1 MRIHSIGTWLSL
13 VIVAAVAAAVV
24 FSFAMNEAAD
34 DARQL
39 VRIASSQPLEHPRT
53 AVGQWLSARM
63 AADVSS
69 SDADAMATRAGDLDH
84 RADRTRELAAAAALG
99 GLVLMLATARPE
111 ERAAPARQEAAR
123 PVAST
128 TSNGTV

>member
-1 MRIHSIGTWLSL
+1 M
-13 VIVAAVAAAVV
+13 VIVAAVVAAVV

-53 AVGQWLSARM
+53 ALGQWLSARM
-63 AADVSS
+63 AAGISA
-69 SDADAMATRAGDLDH
+69 SDPDAMATRAGDLDH
-84 RADRTRELAAAAALG
+84 RADRTRELAVAAAVG

-111 ERAAPARQEAAR
+111 ERATPTLQDAAR